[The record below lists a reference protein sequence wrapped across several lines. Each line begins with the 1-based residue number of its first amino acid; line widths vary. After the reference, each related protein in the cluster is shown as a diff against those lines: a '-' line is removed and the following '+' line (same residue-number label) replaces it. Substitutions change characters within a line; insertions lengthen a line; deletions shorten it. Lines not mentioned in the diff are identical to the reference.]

1 MEFRSLTDRIKC
13 NPGLYALNMIVINK
27 SHDNGMLNIN
37 NLIKIIRSLNCV
49 INSLIISSYEYN
61 MYISIQFI
69 NFESENYSHKQLFEI
84 QIDHASVI

>member
-69 NFESENYSHKQLFEI
+69 NFESENYSHKLFEI